1 MFSYIHSFLF
11 IYYSFEISNTL
22 IAIILKGTKEKE
34 ILKEK
39 DDRVREMTD
48 KWDCCVDD
56 FLACSTKNKEPSSQL
71 SSKINTTF

>member
-11 IYYSFEISNTL
+11 IYYSVEISNTL
-22 IAIILKGTKEKE
+22 IAIILKE

-39 DDRVREMTD
+39 DDRVRVMTD
-48 KWDCCVDD
+48 KWACCVDD